1 MYHQKDRLR
10 RDMMNNGKIYESVE
24 KMLRESI
31 VPSAEVS
38 KRYNATYGASD
49 FNVGMLHAAML
60 DTSVGGCS
68 FAMREITAQSIGNPR
83 YSRHSP
89 SDEWFRNILSKTDEG
104 KALET
109 FNQAVRAQLDEICLL
124 GRLPDVLDVAI
135 DMHLIPCHSKKLGSD
150 LRGGERKSGT
160 NRFETYIT
168 AQCVNSKSRLILA
181 ALYMDKSSSVHE
193 FLRRIINLCLEN
205 ASAVGSRLGLIL
217 VDRGFF
223 SVNSISEI
231 EHLSLEYLMPCTR
244 TSRVKDSLRKFVAK
258 TLGPISKSDMTNSD
272 KVTVQYHMIITKK
285 KRVGKESEKAGNG
298 GRKVKKADA
307 PEDRYIA
314 FATNAP
320 WMDVGE
326 YSKRWTIETCYRL
339 VENAR
344 AKSFGSD
351 RPARLFCFLY
361 SLTLFNAWVLVN
373 AQLASFLKLRG
384 GVLPVTQ
391 LYMKIAT
398 LIAIYQN
405 ITIQPEP
412 PPDPVAP

>member
-24 KMLRESI
+24 NVLGESI

-68 FAMREITAQSIGNPR
+68 FTMREITAQSIENPR

-89 SDEWFRNILSKTDEG
+89 SDEWFRDILSRTGEG

-109 FNQAVRAQLDEICLL
+109 FNQAVRAQLDELCLL

-160 NRFETYIT
+160 NRFEAYIT

-193 FLRRIINLCLEN
+193 SLREIINLCLEN
-205 ASAVGSRLGLIL
+205 VSAVGSRLGLIL

-231 EHLSLEYLMPCTR
+231 ERLSLEYLMPCIR
-244 TSRVKDSLRKFVAK
+244 TSKVKDSLHRFVTK
-258 TLGPISKSDMTNSD
+258 TLGPISKSEMTNSD
-272 KVTVQYHMIITKK
+272 KATIQYHMIITEK
-285 KRVGKESEKAGNG
+285 KRVRKESERTKNAG
-298 GRKVKKADA
+298 A

-344 AKSFGSD
+344 AKSFGSN

-384 GVLPVTQ
+384 GALPVTQ

-398 LIAIYQN
+398 LIAIYRN
-405 ITIQPEP
+405 IAIQPEP